1 MMIFQL
7 SIVNIIRFNSL
18 IKHRCQFSAISA
30 FSSEN
35 NDHVAELSHFI
46 RSCSHLI
53 SITGAGCST
62 DSGIPDYRG
71 PAGSYSLGHKP
82 MIHSDFV
89 NKELSRKRYWA
100 RSMVGYK
107 QFGNAQPNKAH
118 LTLAQLEQA
127 SILKAIITQNVDR
140 LHQKAGSKNVI
151 DLHGRN
157 DIVRCLS
164 CNTTSSRRIIQ
175 QQICNL
181 NPSYDHLF
189 KQLEKG
195 NIIRADGDAD
205 LAISDYSKFT
215 IPACSACG
223 GVLKPDVVFFGDSV
237 PVVNVQNAMQQAD
250 ACDGL
255 LVIGSSLEVY
265 SAYRLVDRVAKRG
278 VPIAIINMGE
288 TRAERSGLPIALK
301 AEVKCSLLMEQVSR
315 QLQLV
320 SHY

>member
-1 MMIFQL
+1 MYFL
-7 SIVNIIRFNSL
+7 HLSLVSIVRFNSIRSHSRKFNAVSL
-18 IKHRCQFSAISA
+18 LSYD
-30 FSSEN
+30 E
-35 NDHVAELSHFI
+35 VADELSNFI
-46 RSCSHLI
+46 KSCSHLI

-71 PAGSYSLGHKP
+71 PTGSYSLGHKP

-118 LTLAQLEQA
+118 LTLAQLEQV

-140 LHQKAGSKNVI
+140 LHQKAGSNNVV

-157 DIVRCLS
+157 DVVRCLS

-175 QQICNL
+175 QQICDL

-205 LAISDYSKFT
+205 LVITDYSQFT
-215 IPACSACG
+215 IPACLACG

-237 PVVNVQNAMQQAD
+237 PITNVHRAMEQAEI
-250 ACDGL
+250 CDGL

-265 SAYRLVDRVAKRG
+265 SAYRLVDRISKRG

-288 TRAERSGLPIALK
+288 TRAERSGLNVVFKSNIN
-301 AEVKCSLLMEQVSR
+301 CSVLLEHVGKN
-315 QLQLV
+315 LQLV
-320 SHY
+320 SH